1 MIRIE
6 TLVQLKAF
14 ARQDALLLAL
24 VWTASF
30 ACMTI
35 VQAGI
40 IGNLLALATPFVVGW
55 RLTKFR
61 DHALYGYISF
71 RRAFAYCA
79 YVFFYASLVFALVQF
94 AYFRFL
100 DNGAFAKMFA
110 DSMQVLAPF
119 YEKNGMSRQDI
130 SHTITA
136 VKMITPVEWAFMF
149 MMQNIFI
156 GAVLSLFLAL
166 VGKRRKYII

>member
-1 MIRIE
+1 
-6 TLVQLKAF
+6 
-14 ARQDALLLAL
+14 
-24 VWTASF
+24 
-30 ACMTI
+30 
-35 VQAGI
+35 
-40 IGNLLALATPFVVGW
+40 
-55 RLTKFR
+55 
-61 DHALYGYISF
+61 
-71 RRAFAYCA
+71 
-79 YVFFYASLVFALVQF
+79 
-94 AYFRFL
+94 
-100 DNGAFAKMFA
+100 MFA

>member
-79 YVFFYASLVFALVQF
+79 YVFFYASTTARSRRCLPTQC
-94 AYFRFL
+94 RSWHP
-100 DNGAFAKMFA
+100 
-110 DSMQVLAPF
+110 SM
-119 YEKNGMSRQDI
+119 RR
-130 SHTITA
+130 TA
-136 VKMITPVEWAFMF
+136 
-149 MMQNIFI
+149 
-156 GAVLSLFLAL
+156 
-166 VGKRRKYII
+166 